1 MYQTFIEEREHSYE
15 TPEVGN
21 VVCEDKDFFHMGYFP
36 TNGSN
41 WFNNNLRSL
50 CIYNRIEDSFDEED
64 RTITIERAFEIVFG

>member
-21 VVCEDKDFFHMGYFP
+21 VVCKNMEFFHMGYFP

-41 WFNNNLRSL
+41 WFNNNFKSL
-50 CIYNRIEDSFDEED
+50 CVYNRIEDSFNEED
-64 RTITIERAFEIVFG
+64 QTITIEKTFEILFG